1 MLNNRLK
8 DGVEH
13 GGQFFALAKLRGFSP
28 KQALEQIIDLSASI
42 NPNQPSMS
50 ANLSL
55 SLLRHYPP
63 QPADNLIN
71 ALTNK
76 FQLPCENIRLTNGI
90 SAAILSIFAH
100 LRPDNTVLYTPLY
113 GEYQRAAARY
123 SRNLIE
129 IKRDIQNTDNQAW
142 LSEKVPANSLLVFV
156 NPATPDGFYYSPMQL
171 APLLKQARE
180 HNCWLLMDESFLPF
194 LGFSDDLSLR
204 SLLAD
209 WPKLIIV
216 QSLTKYYA
224 CPGLRVGA
232 VFAHRDFLNAWPQAA
247 WPISSLDSDLL
258 TQALQDMHFDQ
269 HNQAWLSA
277 AQTDLIR
284 QLNTSALIKRC
295 YPTRTNFVLVQ
306 THRPAKQITQA
317 LQNAN
322 ILLRP
327 CDSFGLGDDHIR
339 IAVHT
344 PAVHQHLIN
353 ALNNLTKES
362 NHAVI

>member
-1 MLNNRLK
+1 MLNNEISAV
-8 DGVEH
+8 VEH
-13 GGQFFALAKLRGFSP
+13 GGQFFALAKLRGFSSQ
-28 KQALEQIIDLSASI
+28 QALEQIIDLSASI
-42 NPNQPSMS
+42 NPNQPRMTQD
-50 ANLSL
+50 LSL

-63 QPADNLIN
+63 QPADNLVN
-71 ALTNK
+71 ALINK
-76 FQLPCENIRLTNGI
+76 FQLPSESIRLTNGI

-113 GEYQRAAARY
+113 GEYQRAAECY

-129 IKRDIQNTDNQAW
+129 IKRDIQNPDNQAW
-142 LSEKVPANSLLVFV
+142 LLEKVPANSLLVFV
-156 NPATPDGFYYSPMQL
+156 NPATPDGTYYSPMQL

-180 HNCWLLMDESFLPF
+180 QNCWLLMDESFLPF
-194 LGFSDDLSLR
+194 LGFSENLSLR
-204 SLLAD
+204 PLLAN
-209 WPKLIIV
+209 WPKLIIL

-232 VFAHRDFLNAWPQAA
+232 VFAHRDFLNHWPQAA

-258 TQALQDMHFDQ
+258 TQALQDNQFDQ
-269 HNQAWLSA
+269 DNQAWLSG
-277 AQTDLIR
+277 AQPDLIDR
-284 QLNTSALIKRC
+284 LNTSPLIKHC
-295 YPTRTNFVLVQ
+295 YPTQTNFVLVQ
-306 THRPAKQITQA
+306 TRRPAKQITQA

-339 IAVHT
+339 IAVQT
-344 PAVHQHLIN
+344 SATHQRLIN
-353 ALNNLTKES
+353 ALNNLTKEP

>member
-1 MLNNRLK
+1 MI
-8 DGVEH
+8 EH
-13 GGQFFALAKLRGFSP
+13 GGQFFALAKQRGFSP
-28 KQALEQIIDLSASI
+28 EQALEQIIDLSASI
-42 NPNQPSMS
+42 NPNQPLMS
-50 ANLSL
+50 PSLPL

-63 QPADNLIN
+63 QPADALIT
-71 ALTNK
+71 ALANK
-76 FQLPCENIRLTNGI
+76 FQLPSENIRLTNGI

-100 LRPDNTVLYTPLY
+100 LRPDNSVLYTPLY
-113 GEYQRAAARY
+113 GEYQRAAECY

-129 IKRDIQNTDNQAW
+129 IKRDIQNTDKQTDNQAW
-142 LSEKVPANSLLVFV
+142 LSTKVPANSLLVFV
-156 NPATPDGFYYSPMQL
+156 NPATPDGFYYSPAQL

-180 HNCWLLMDESFLPF
+180 QNCWLLMDESFLPF
-194 LGFSDDLSLR
+194 LSFSDDLSLR

-209 WPKLIIV
+209 WPKLIIL

-232 VFAHRDFLNAWPQAA
+232 VFAHRDFLNDWPQAA

-258 TQALQDMHFDQ
+258 TQALQDKHFDQ
-269 HNQAWLSA
+269 HNQAWLSM

-306 THRPAKQITQA
+306 TRLPAKHITQA

-339 IAVHT
+339 IAVQT

-353 ALNNLTKES
+353 ALNTLTKEA